1 MSEDEG
7 LYLKD
12 ANAEVETVSEPSKTY
27 RVFNNRISGFVD
39 DLDSVAQSIEK
50 ILSTERFSYPIYS
63 DNYGVEFESL
73 IGQDYGLVEAEITRI
88 VSEALLVDDRIIEVV
103 NIALE
108 KTNQKDSAILRFDV
122 NTVYGQMN
130 YESEVIL

>member
-1 MSEDEG
+1 MDEEEG

-12 ANAEVETVSEPSKTY
+12 ASTETEIVSEPSKTY
-27 RVFNNRISGFVD
+27 RVFNNRISGFVN
-39 DLDSVAQSIEK
+39 DLDSVAQAIEK

-63 DNYGVEFESL
+63 DNYGVELESL

-103 NIALE
+103 NVTLE
-108 KTNQKDSAILRFDV
+108 KTNQKDSAVLRFDV

-130 YESEVIL
+130 YESEVSL

>member
-1 MSEDEG
+1 MDEEEG

-12 ANAEVETVSEPSKTY
+12 ASTETENVSEPSKTY
-27 RVFNNRISGFVD
+27 RVFNNRIAGYVS
-39 DLDSVAQSIEK
+39 DLESVAQSIEK

-63 DNYGVEFESL
+63 DNYGVELESL
-73 IGQDYGLVEAEITRI
+73 IGQDYGLVEAEINRI

-103 NIALE
+103 NVTLE
-108 KTNQKDSAILRFDV
+108 KTNQKDSAVLRFDV

-130 YESEVIL
+130 YESEVSL